1 MDKSGKI
8 YKTYVQTLKEE
19 LIPAMG
25 CTEPIAIA
33 YAAAK
38 AREVLGCEPDLVKIG
53 VSNNIIKN
61 VKSVVVPNTDGMK
74 GIEAAAVA
82 GILGGNAAKE
92 LEVISEVTAN
102 QKAAMRR
109 FLSNVPISVEAIDN
123 GIIFDIIIALYCG
136 TDSAVV
142 RISQYHTNIVYIK
155 KNDEV
160 LLDNTARQTSAACN
174 TEAESGLTDR
184 SLLTIAN
191 IYDFAETCDLDDVRP
206 LLDTQILYN
215 TQISEEGLLGDYG
228 ANVGSTYLKFYGNDV
243 RNRAI
248 AKAAAGS
255 DARMSGCELPV
266 VINSGSGN
274 QGITVSVPVI
284 EYAKALACPKERL
297 YRALVLSN
305 LIAIHEKTGI
315 GRLSAYCG
323 ATSAACAA
331 AVGICWLQGGS
342 YEQICGVITN
352 TLATLGG
359 MWCDGAK
366 SSCASKIAAAVYTGL
381 LSVRMSMNGHRF
393 EQGEGIVTASVEK
406 TIQDVGHIAREGM
419 READLEILRLM
430 LKN

>member
-38 AREVLGCEPDLVKIG
+38 AREVLGCDPDLVKIG

-123 GIIFDIIIALYCG
+123 GIIFDIIIALYRG

-274 QGITVSVPVI
+274 QGITVSMPVLI
-284 EYAKALACPKERL
+284 YAREYKIPEDKMLRALA
-297 YRALVLSN
+297 LSN
-305 LIAIHEKTGI
+305 LISLHEKRYI
-315 GRLSAYCG
+315 GSLSAYCG
-323 ATSAACAA
+323 ATSAATGAA
-331 AVGICWLQGGS
+331 CGIAYMLGGS
-342 YEQICGVITN
+342 YEDVCGIITN
-352 TLATLGG
+352 TINTTGG
-359 MWCDGAK
+359 MVCDGAK
-366 SSCASKIAAAVYTGL
+366 SSCASKIATAVGMAL
-381 LSVRMSMNGHRF
+381 LAMDMSGKGRVF
-393 EQGEGIVTASVEK
+393 KPGEGLVEDNVEETIESV
-406 TIQDVGHIAREGM
+406 GRMGREGM
-419 READLEILRLM
+419 KSTDVEILKIM
-430 LKN
+430 LGK